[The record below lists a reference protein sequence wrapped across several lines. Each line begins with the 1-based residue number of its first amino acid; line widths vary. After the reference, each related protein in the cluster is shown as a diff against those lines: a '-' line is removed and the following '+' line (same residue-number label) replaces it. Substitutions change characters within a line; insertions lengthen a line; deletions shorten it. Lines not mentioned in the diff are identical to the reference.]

1 MISQFFHN
9 INKILLQL
17 SDMIYSSKMRRQ
29 KEMLE
34 NEENKMNTENNE
46 SEVKNDSN
54 IENTE
59 SKKTTEE
66 MFEES
71 DFVTPPQESEPERS
85 ASSAQETVTAETA
98 KAENSSSAAQET
110 GATESTSDS
119 HIKGTE
125 GASQYRYSYIQNHK
139 KQDQVNGDQHNDHQ
153 ETSKQKRK
161 HKRSMNL
168 YAKVIC
174 CAILFGAI
182 SGGMIFGSFM
192 IGKNAVKTTASSTT
206 LETNAAKLSTSSGS
220 KNGSSSSSGDT
231 YTVAQIAE
239 QCKSSVVA
247 ITNQSVQEVQTM
259 FGTMQQQSTGSGS
272 GVIIGKN
279 DTELLI
285 ATNNHVV
292 SGAESLTVC
301 FNDDKDA
308 VFDAKIK
315 GTDADNDLAVI
326 AIKLSDISE
335 DVLNSIS
342 VATLGDSTQ
351 MEVGDQVVAIGNAL
365 GFGQSVTSGVIS
377 ALDREVTIDDT
388 TATLMQTDAAINP
401 GNSGGALFNMKGE
414 VIGINSAKYA
424 SDQVEGMGFAI
435 PMAKAQ
441 GIIENLMN
449 QETRDKLTSDYGFL
463 NITGQD
469 VSSDVAEMYGIP
481 EGVYVSG
488 TTDGG
493 AAANA
498 GIQKGD
504 IITKLGNTTIT
515 SISQLKEELQYY
527 KAGETVEITL
537 QRNTDNKGYQE
548 QTVKVTLDNA
558 SEQSNTTSQS
568 DSSQSQS
575 GTQTVPGYG
584 SDGSSN
590 GNSSIEDFFNS
601 MR

>member
-1 MISQFFHN
+1 
-9 INKILLQL
+9 
-17 SDMIYSSKMRRQ
+17 
-29 KEMLE
+29 MLE

-71 DFVTPPQESEPERS
+71 DFVTPPQESEAEPS
-85 ASSAQETVTAETA
+85 GSPAQETVTA
-98 KAENSSSAAQET
+98 
-110 GATESTSDS
+110 ESTSDS

-153 ETSKQKRK
+153 ETPKQKRK

-182 SGGMIFGSFM
+182 SGGMVLGSFM
-192 IGKNAVKTTASSTT
+192 IGKNAVKTIPTAN

-220 KNGSSSSSGDT
+220 KSGSSSSSGDT

-326 AIKLSDISE
+326 AIKLSDISD

-342 VATLGDSTQ
+342 IATLGDSTQ

-441 GIIENLMN
+441 SIIENLMN

-469 VSSDVAEMYGIP
+469 VSSDVAEMYSIP

-558 SEQSNTTSQS
+558 SEQSNTTTSQS
-568 DSSQSQS
+568 NSSQSQS
-575 GTQTVPGYG
+575 GLQTVPGYG

-590 GNSSIEDFFNS
+590 GSSIEDFFNS

>member
-1 MISQFFHN
+1 
-9 INKILLQL
+9 
-17 SDMIYSSKMRRQ
+17 
-29 KEMLE
+29 MLE

-98 KAENSSSAAQET
+98 ETAKAENSSSAAQET

-119 HIKGTE
+119 HIKGIE

-182 SGGMIFGSFM
+182 SGGMVLGSFM

-558 SEQSNTTSQS
+558 SEQFNTTSQS

>member
-182 SGGMIFGSFM
+182 SGGMVLGSFM

>member
-1 MISQFFHN
+1 
-9 INKILLQL
+9 
-17 SDMIYSSKMRRQ
+17 
-29 KEMLE
+29 MLE
-34 NEENKMNTENNE
+34 NEENKKKTENNE
-46 SEVKNDSN
+46 SEVKNESN
-54 IENTE
+54 IENVKNTTE
-59 SKKTTEE
+59 EAAENKATEE

-71 DFVTPPQESEPERS
+71 DFVTPPQDGEPEQKAVAASQS
-85 ASSAQETVTAETA
+85 AAEQPKTVNAETEVPKAENAETAQGTA
-98 KAENSSSAAQET
+98 KAES
-110 GATESTSDS
+110 TESASDN

-125 GASQYRYSYIQNHK
+125 GASQYRYSYIQNHQ
-139 KQDQVNGDQHNDHQ
+139 KQEHVNDSQHNNHQ
-153 ETSKQKRK
+153 ETPQQKRR
-161 HKRSMNL
+161 HKRSMNV

-174 CAILFGAI
+174 CAILFGVI
-182 SGGMIFGSFM
+182 SGGMVLGSFM
-192 IGKNAVKTTASSTT
+192 IGKNAVKTTASTNV
-206 LETNAAKLSTSSGS
+206 ETNAAKLSTSSSS
-220 KNGSSSSSGDT
+220 KSSSSSSSSDGT
-231 YTVAQIAE
+231 YTVSEIAA

-259 FGTMQQQSTGSGS
+259 FGTLQQQSTGSGS

-315 GTDADNDLAVI
+315 GTDSDNDLAVI
-326 AIKLSDISE
+326 AIQLSDISE

-342 VATLGDSTQ
+342 IATLGDSTQ

-424 SDQVEGMGFAI
+424 SDEVEGMGFAI
-435 PMAKAQ
+435 PMATAQ

-469 VSSDVAEMYGIP
+469 VSSDEAEKYNVP

-498 GIQKGD
+498 GIQRGD
-504 IITKLGNTTIT
+504 IITKLDNTTIT
-515 SISQLKEELQYY
+515 SISQLKEQLQYY
-527 KAGETVEITL
+527 KAGETVEITI
-537 QRNTDNKGYQE
+537 QRNSNGKGYE
-548 QTVKVTLDNA
+548 EKTLKVTLDNA
-558 SEQSNTTSQS
+558 SEQQSTTTNQNS
-568 DSSQSQS
+568 SQS
-575 GTQTVPGYG
+575 GTQSIPGYG
-584 SDGSSN
+584 DSNSNSSNGN
-590 GNSSIEDFFNS
+590 GNSSIEEFFNS
-601 MR
+601 MK

>member
-1 MISQFFHN
+1 
-9 INKILLQL
+9 
-17 SDMIYSSKMRRQ
+17 
-29 KEMLE
+29 MLE

-182 SGGMIFGSFM
+182 SGGMVLGSFM

-515 SISQLKEELQYY
+515 SSSQLKEELQYY

>member
-1 MISQFFHN
+1 
-9 INKILLQL
+9 
-17 SDMIYSSKMRRQ
+17 
-29 KEMLE
+29 MLE

-66 MFEES
+66 MFEKS

-182 SGGMIFGSFM
+182 SGGMVLGSFM

>member
-1 MISQFFHN
+1 
-9 INKILLQL
+9 
-17 SDMIYSSKMRRQ
+17 
-29 KEMLE
+29 MLE

-85 ASSAQETVTAETA
+85 VSSAQETVTAETAETA

-182 SGGMIFGSFM
+182 SGGMVLGSFM

>member
-1 MISQFFHN
+1 
-9 INKILLQL
+9 
-17 SDMIYSSKMRRQ
+17 
-29 KEMLE
+29 MLE

-46 SEVKNDSN
+46 SEVKKDSN
-54 IENTE
+54 IENVETVKNDAE
-59 SKKTTEE
+59 ATDENKATEE

-71 DFVTPPQESEPERS
+71 DFVTPPQDSEPEQNVKEAAEQS
-85 ASSAQETVTAETA
+85 GAANAETETPKAESTENIEAAQDRA
-98 KAENSSSAAQET
+98 KAES
-110 GATESTSDS
+110 TENASDN

-125 GASQYRYSYIQNHK
+125 GASQYRYSYIQNHQ
-139 KQDQVNGDQHNDHQ
+139 KQDHVGDGQPDKYQ
-153 ETSKQKRK
+153 ETPQQKRK
-161 HKRSMNL
+161 HKRSMNMF
-168 YAKVIC
+168 AKVVC

-182 SGGMIFGSFM
+182 SGGMVLGSFM
-192 IGKNAVKTTASSTT
+192 IGKNAVKTSTAAN
-206 LETNAAKLSTSSGS
+206 LETNTEKLSTSSNS
-220 KNGSSSSSGDT
+220 KSSSSSSSDGT
-231 YTVAQIAE
+231 YTVAEIAS

-342 VATLGDSTQ
+342 IATLGDSTQ

-365 GFGQSVTSGVIS
+365 GFGQSVTTGIIS
-377 ALDREVTIDDT
+377 AVDREVTIDDT

-424 SDQVEGMGFAI
+424 SDEVEGMGFAI

-441 GIIENLMN
+441 SIIENLMN

-469 VSSDVAEMYGIP
+469 VSSDEADKYNVP

-498 GIQKGD
+498 GIQRGD

-527 KAGETVEITL
+527 KAGETVEITI
-537 QRNTDNKGYQE
+537 QRNSEGKGYQE
-548 QTVKVTLDNA
+548 QTLKVKLDNA
-558 SEQSNTTSQS
+558 SEQQNNTTTQS
-568 DSSQSQS
+568 NSSQS
-575 GTQTVPGYG
+575 GTQTIPGYGDSNSG

-590 GNSSIEDFFNS
+590 GNSSIEQFFNS

>member
-1 MISQFFHN
+1 
-9 INKILLQL
+9 
-17 SDMIYSSKMRRQ
+17 
-29 KEMLE
+29 MLE

-46 SEVKNDSN
+46 SEVKNESN
-54 IENTE
+54 IENVETVKNDAE
-59 SKKTTEE
+59 DSATNKATEE

-71 DFVTPPQESEPERS
+71 DFVTPPQDVE
-85 ASSAQETVTAETA
+85 ETVD
-98 KAENSSSAAQET
+98 AAQADTVQTSET
-110 GATESTSDS
+110 DQTQNCEAQTDED

-125 GASQYRYSYIQNHK
+125 GVSQYRYSYIKNHQ
-139 KQDQVNGDQHNDHQ
+139 KQDHVGGDRNSNHQ
-153 ETSKQKRK
+153 ETPQQRRK
-161 HKRSMNL
+161 HRHSMNV
-168 YAKVIC
+168 YAKVVC

-182 SGGMIFGSFM
+182 SGGMILGSFA
-192 IGKNAVKTTASSTT
+192 IGKNSAKSVAAAN
-206 LETNAAKLSTSSGS
+206 LETNAAKLSTNSGNKKTDASGS
-220 KNGSSSSSGDT
+220 TDGT
-231 YTVAQIAE
+231 YTVAEIAS

-301 FNDDKDA
+301 FNDNKDA

-315 GTDADNDLAVI
+315 GTDPNNDLAVI
-326 AIKLSDISE
+326 AIQLSDISE

-342 VATLGDSTQ
+342 IATLGDSTQ

-365 GFGQSVTSGVIS
+365 GFGQSVTTGIIS
-377 ALDREVTIDDT
+377 AVDREVTIDDT
-388 TATLMQTDAAINP
+388 TATLLQTDAAINP

-424 SDQVEGMGFAI
+424 SDEVEGMGFAI
-435 PMAKAQ
+435 PMSKAQ
-441 GIIENLMN
+441 SIIENLMN
-449 QETRDKLTSDYGFL
+449 QETRDKLTSNYGFL

-469 VSSDVAEMYGIP
+469 VSSEEAEKYNVP

-498 GIQKGD
+498 GIQRGD

-515 SISQLKEELQYY
+515 TISQLKEELQYY
-527 KAGETVEITL
+527 KAGETVEVTI
-537 QRNTDNKGYQE
+537 QRSSDGKGYQE
-548 QTVKVTLDNA
+548 QTLKVTLDNA
-558 SEQSNTTSQS
+558 SQQQTNTTNQNNGG
-568 DSSQSQS
+568 QS
-575 GTQTVPGYG
+575 GSNGQYSIPGYG
-584 SDGSSN
+584 NNGGSNSLEQFFGY
-590 GNSSIEDFFNS
+590 GN
-601 MR
+601 

>member
-1 MISQFFHN
+1 
-9 INKILLQL
+9 
-17 SDMIYSSKMRRQ
+17 
-29 KEMLE
+29 MLE

-119 HIKGTE
+119 HIKGIE

-182 SGGMIFGSFM
+182 SGGMVLGSFM

>member
-1 MISQFFHN
+1 
-9 INKILLQL
+9 
-17 SDMIYSSKMRRQ
+17 
-29 KEMLE
+29 MLE

-125 GASQYRYSYIQNHK
+125 GASQYRYSYIKNHK
-139 KQDQVNGDQHNDHQ
+139 KQDQANGDQHNDYQ
-153 ETSKQKRK
+153 ETPKQKRK

-182 SGGMIFGSFM
+182 SGGMVLGSFM
-192 IGKNAVKTTASSTT
+192 IGKNAVKTTPTAN

-220 KNGSSSSSGDT
+220 KSGSSSSSGDT

-401 GNSGGALFNMKGE
+401 GNRGGALFNMKGE

-441 GIIENLMN
+441 SIIENLMN

-469 VSSDVAEMYGIP
+469 VSSDVAEMYSIP

-558 SEQSNTTSQS
+558 SEQSNTTTNQS
-568 DSSQSQS
+568 NSSQSQS
-575 GTQTVPGYG
+575 GSQTVPGYG

-590 GNSSIEDFFNS
+590 GSSIEDFFNS

>member
-1 MISQFFHN
+1 
-9 INKILLQL
+9 
-17 SDMIYSSKMRRQ
+17 
-29 KEMLE
+29 MLE

-125 GASQYRYSYIQNHK
+125 GASQYRYSYIKNHK
-139 KQDQVNGDQHNDHQ
+139 KQDQANGDQHNDYQ
-153 ETSKQKRK
+153 ETPKQKRK

-182 SGGMIFGSFM
+182 SGGMVLGSFM
-192 IGKNAVKTTASSTT
+192 IGKNAVKTTPTAN

-220 KNGSSSSSGDT
+220 KSGSSSSSGDT

-441 GIIENLMN
+441 SIIENLMN

-469 VSSDVAEMYGIP
+469 VSSDVAEMYSIP

-558 SEQSNTTSQS
+558 SEQSNTTTNQS
-568 DSSQSQS
+568 NSSQSQS
-575 GTQTVPGYG
+575 GSQTVPGYG

-590 GNSSIEDFFNS
+590 GSSIEDFFNS

>member
-1 MISQFFHN
+1 M
-9 INKILLQL
+9 
-17 SDMIYSSKMRRQ
+17 
-29 KEMLE
+29 
-34 NEENKMNTENNE
+34 
-46 SEVKNDSN
+46 SN

>member
-1 MISQFFHN
+1 
-9 INKILLQL
+9 
-17 SDMIYSSKMRRQ
+17 
-29 KEMLE
+29 MLE

-182 SGGMIFGSFM
+182 SGGMVLGSFM

-414 VIGINSAKYA
+414 VIGINEAKYA
-424 SDQVEGMGFAI
+424 DTSVEGVGYAI
-435 PMAKAQ
+435 PISKAKAIIDDLMTRTTKIAVSESEQGYLGVQLQNIDESMAK
-441 GIIENLMN
+441 
-449 QETRDKLTSDYGFL
+449 
-463 NITGQD
+463 
-469 VSSDVAEMYGIP
+469 MYGMP
-481 EGVYVSG
+481 QGVYVYKIMEDS
-488 TTDGG
+488 
-493 AAANA
+493 AAA
-498 GIQKGD
+498 GSDLHEKD
-504 IITKLGNTTIT
+504 IITKLDGEKISNYADLAKLLTYYKSGDTIT
-515 SISQLKEELQYY
+515 L
-527 KAGETVEITL
+527 TVQSL
-537 QRNTDNKGYQE
+537 VNGSYQE
-548 QTVKVTLDNA
+548 REVQVTLKNRPAEADNG
-558 SEQSNTTSQS
+558 NSQ
-568 DSSQSQS
+568 DQSQSQDQKPAQS
-575 GTQTVPGYG
+575 QSKIGK
-584 SDGSSN
+584 
-590 GNSSIEDFFNS
+590 
-601 MR
+601 

>member
-1 MISQFFHN
+1 
-9 INKILLQL
+9 
-17 SDMIYSSKMRRQ
+17 
-29 KEMLE
+29 MLE

-125 GASQYRYSYIQNHK
+125 GASQYRYSYIKNHK
-139 KQDQVNGDQHNDHQ
+139 KQDQANGDQHNDYQ
-153 ETSKQKRK
+153 ETPKQKRK

-182 SGGMIFGSFM
+182 SGGMVLGSFM
-192 IGKNAVKTTASSTT
+192 IGKNAVKTTPTAN

-220 KNGSSSSSGDT
+220 KSGSSSSSGDT

-441 GIIENLMN
+441 SIIENLMN
-449 QETRDKLTSDYGFL
+449 QESRDKLTSDYGFL

-469 VSSDVAEMYGIP
+469 VSSDVAEMYSIP

-558 SEQSNTTSQS
+558 SEQSNTTTNQS
-568 DSSQSQS
+568 NSSQSQS
-575 GTQTVPGYG
+575 GSQTVPGYG

-590 GNSSIEDFFNS
+590 GSSIEDFFNS

>member
-1 MISQFFHN
+1 
-9 INKILLQL
+9 
-17 SDMIYSSKMRRQ
+17 
-29 KEMLE
+29 MLE

-110 GATESTSDS
+110 GATESTFDS

-182 SGGMIFGSFM
+182 SGGMVLGSFM

-206 LETNAAKLSTSSGS
+206 LETNAVKLSTSSGS

>member
-1 MISQFFHN
+1 
-9 INKILLQL
+9 
-17 SDMIYSSKMRRQ
+17 
-29 KEMLE
+29 MLE

-110 GATESTSDS
+110 GETESTSDS

-139 KQDQVNGDQHNDHQ
+139 KQDQANGDQHNDYQ
-153 ETSKQKRK
+153 ETPKQKRK

-182 SGGMIFGSFM
+182 SGGMVLGSFM
-192 IGKNAVKTTASSTT
+192 IGKNAVKTTPTAN

-220 KNGSSSSSGDT
+220 KSGSSSSSGDT

-441 GIIENLMN
+441 SIIENLMN

-469 VSSDVAEMYGIP
+469 VSSDVAEMYSIP

-548 QTVKVTLDNA
+548 QTVKGTLDNA
-558 SEQSNTTSQS
+558 SEQSNTTTSQS
-568 DSSQSQS
+568 NSSQSQS
-575 GTQTVPGYG
+575 GSQTVPGYG

-590 GNSSIEDFFNS
+590 GSSIEDFFNS

>member
-1 MISQFFHN
+1 
-9 INKILLQL
+9 
-17 SDMIYSSKMRRQ
+17 
-29 KEMLE
+29 MLE

-46 SEVKNDSN
+46 SEVKNNSN
-54 IENTE
+54 IETTESE
-59 SKKTTEE
+59 SKKATEE

-71 DFVTPPQESEPERS
+71 DFVTPPQESEPEQD
-85 ASSAQETVTAETA
+85 ATSAQETVAEESV
-98 KAENSSSAAQET
+98 KADDASASAQNQET
-110 GATESTSDS
+110 GATETAAEN

-125 GASQYRYSYIQNHK
+125 GASQYRYSYIQNHQ
-139 KQDQVNGDQHNDHQ
+139 KQDQVNGGSQNKQQ
-153 ETSKQKRK
+153 ETAKQKKK

-182 SGGMIFGSFM
+182 SGGMVLGSFM
-192 IGKNAVKTTASSTT
+192 IGKNAVKTTAASTT
-206 LETNAAKLSTSSGS
+206 LETNAAKLSTSSSS
-220 KNGSSSSSGDT
+220 KSSSSSSSDGT
-231 YTVAQIAE
+231 YTVSEIAA

-315 GTDADNDLAVI
+315 GTDSDNDLAVI
-326 AIKLSDISE
+326 AIQLSDISD

-342 VATLGDSTQ
+342 IATLGDSTQ

-424 SDQVEGMGFAI
+424 SDEVEGMGFAI

-449 QETRDKLTSDYGFL
+449 QETRDKLTSDYGYL

-469 VSSDVAEMYGIP
+469 VSSDVAEMYNIP

-504 IITKLGNTTIT
+504 IITKLGDTTIT

-527 KAGETVEITL
+527 KAGETVEITI
-537 QRNTDNKGYQE
+537 QRNSDSKGYQE

-558 SEQSNTTSQS
+558 SEQSNTTTNQS

-584 SDGSSN
+584 SNGSNSN
-590 GNSSIEDFFNS
+590 GSSSIEDFFNS

>member
-1 MISQFFHN
+1 
-9 INKILLQL
+9 
-17 SDMIYSSKMRRQ
+17 
-29 KEMLE
+29 MLE

-98 KAENSSSAAQET
+98 ETAKAENSSSAAQET

-119 HIKGTE
+119 HIKGIE

-182 SGGMIFGSFM
+182 SGGMVLGSFM

>member
-1 MISQFFHN
+1 
-9 INKILLQL
+9 
-17 SDMIYSSKMRRQ
+17 
-29 KEMLE
+29 MLE

-182 SGGMIFGSFM
+182 SGGMVLGSFM

-469 VSSDVAEMYGIP
+469 VPSDVAEMYGIP

>member
-1 MISQFFHN
+1 
-9 INKILLQL
+9 
-17 SDMIYSSKMRRQ
+17 
-29 KEMLE
+29 MLE

-161 HKRSMNL
+161 HKRRMNM
-168 YAKVIC
+168 YAKEISC
-174 CAILFGAI
+174 EILFGAI
-182 SGGMIFGSFM
+182 SGGMVLGSFM

-463 NITGQD
+463 NITGQH

>member
-1 MISQFFHN
+1 
-9 INKILLQL
+9 
-17 SDMIYSSKMRRQ
+17 
-29 KEMLE
+29 MLE

-182 SGGMIFGSFM
+182 SGGMVLGSFM

-463 NITGQD
+463 NITGHD

>member
-1 MISQFFHN
+1 
-9 INKILLQL
+9 
-17 SDMIYSSKMRRQ
+17 
-29 KEMLE
+29 MLE

-110 GATESTSDS
+110 GATESTFDS

-125 GASQYRYSYIQNHK
+125 GASQYRYSYIKNHK
-139 KQDQVNGDQHNDHQ
+139 KQDQANGDQHNDYQ
-153 ETSKQKRK
+153 ETPKQKRK

-182 SGGMIFGSFM
+182 SGGMVLGSFM
-192 IGKNAVKTTASSTT
+192 IGKNAVKTTPTAN

-220 KNGSSSSSGDT
+220 KSGSSSSSGDT

-239 QCKSSVVA
+239 QCKSSVGA
-247 ITNQSVQEVQTM
+247 IPNQSVQEVQTM

-441 GIIENLMN
+441 SIIENLMN

-469 VSSDVAEMYGIP
+469 VSSDVAEMYSIP

-558 SEQSNTTSQS
+558 SEQSNTTTSQS
-568 DSSQSQS
+568 NSSQSQS
-575 GTQTVPGYG
+575 GSQTVPGYG

-590 GNSSIEDFFNS
+590 GSSIEDFFNS

>member
-1 MISQFFHN
+1 
-9 INKILLQL
+9 
-17 SDMIYSSKMRRQ
+17 
-29 KEMLE
+29 MLE

-71 DFVTPPQESEPERS
+71 DFVTPPQESEAEPS
-85 ASSAQETVTAETA
+85 GSPAQETVTA
-98 KAENSSSAAQET
+98 
-110 GATESTSDS
+110 ESTSDS

-153 ETSKQKRK
+153 ETPKQKRK

-182 SGGMIFGSFM
+182 SGGMVLGSFM
-192 IGKNAVKTTASSTT
+192 IGKNAVKTIPTAN

-220 KNGSSSSSGDT
+220 KSGSSSSSGDT

-326 AIKLSDISE
+326 AIKLSDISD

-342 VATLGDSTQ
+342 IATLGDSTQ

-441 GIIENLMN
+441 SIIENLMN
-449 QETRDKLTSDYGFL
+449 QES
-463 NITGQD
+463 
-469 VSSDVAEMYGIP
+469 
-481 EGVYVSG
+481 
-488 TTDGG
+488 
-493 AAANA
+493 
-498 GIQKGD
+498 
-504 IITKLGNTTIT
+504 
-515 SISQLKEELQYY
+515 
-527 KAGETVEITL
+527 
-537 QRNTDNKGYQE
+537 
-548 QTVKVTLDNA
+548 
-558 SEQSNTTSQS
+558 
-568 DSSQSQS
+568 
-575 GTQTVPGYG
+575 
-584 SDGSSN
+584 
-590 GNSSIEDFFNS
+590 
-601 MR
+601 

>member
-1 MISQFFHN
+1 
-9 INKILLQL
+9 
-17 SDMIYSSKMRRQ
+17 
-29 KEMLE
+29 MLE

-182 SGGMIFGSFM
+182 SGGMVLGSFM

-498 GIQKGD
+498 DIQKGD

-590 GNSSIEDFFNS
+590 GSSNGNSSIEDFFNS

>member
-1 MISQFFHN
+1 
-9 INKILLQL
+9 
-17 SDMIYSSKMRRQ
+17 
-29 KEMLE
+29 MLE

-98 KAENSSSAAQET
+98 KVENSSSAAQET

-182 SGGMIFGSFM
+182 SGGMVLGSFM

>member
-1 MISQFFHN
+1 
-9 INKILLQL
+9 
-17 SDMIYSSKMRRQ
+17 
-29 KEMLE
+29 MLE

-46 SEVKNDSN
+46 SEVKNESN
-54 IENTE
+54 IENVKNTTE
-59 SKKTTEE
+59 EAAENKATEE

-71 DFVTPPQESEPERS
+71 DFVTPPQDGEPEQKAVAASQS
-85 ASSAQETVTAETA
+85 AAEQPKTVNAETEVPKAENAETAQGTA
-98 KAENSSSAAQET
+98 KAES
-110 GATESTSDS
+110 TESASDN

-125 GASQYRYSYIQNHK
+125 GASQYRYSYIQNHQ
-139 KQDQVNGDQHNDHQ
+139 KQDHEGGGHQNNYQ
-153 ETSKQKRK
+153 ETPQQKRR
-161 HKRSMNL
+161 HKRSMNV

-174 CAILFGAI
+174 CAILFGVI
-182 SGGMIFGSFM
+182 SGGMVLGSFM
-192 IGKNAVKTTASSTT
+192 IGKNAVKTTASTNV
-206 LETNAAKLSTSSGS
+206 ETNAAKLSTSSSS
-220 KNGSSSSSGDT
+220 KSSSSSSSSDGT
-231 YTVAQIAE
+231 YTVSEIAA

-259 FGTMQQQSTGSGS
+259 FGTLQQQSTGSGS

-315 GTDADNDLAVI
+315 GTDSDNDLAVI
-326 AIKLSDISE
+326 AIQLSDISE

-342 VATLGDSTQ
+342 IATLGDSTQ

-424 SDQVEGMGFAI
+424 SDEVEGMGFAI
-435 PMAKAQ
+435 PMATAQ

-469 VSSDVAEMYGIP
+469 VSSDEAEKYNVP

-498 GIQKGD
+498 GIQRGD
-504 IITKLGNTTIT
+504 IITKLDNTTIT
-515 SISQLKEELQYY
+515 SISQLKEQLQYY
-527 KAGETVEITL
+527 KAGETVEITI
-537 QRNTDNKGYQE
+537 QRNSDGKGYE
-548 QTVKVTLDNA
+548 EKTLEVTLDNA
-558 SEQSNTTSQS
+558 SEQQSTTTNQNS
-568 DSSQSQS
+568 SQS
-575 GTQTVPGYG
+575 GTQTIPGYG
-584 SDGSSN
+584 DSNSSSGN
-590 GNSSIEDFFNS
+590 GNSSIEEFFNS
-601 MR
+601 MK

>member
-1 MISQFFHN
+1 
-9 INKILLQL
+9 
-17 SDMIYSSKMRRQ
+17 
-29 KEMLE
+29 MLE

-46 SEVKNDSN
+46 SEVKNESN
-54 IENTE
+54 IENVETVKNDAE
-59 SKKTTEE
+59 DSATNKATEE

-71 DFVTPPQESEPERS
+71 DFVTPPQDVE
-85 ASSAQETVTAETA
+85 ETA
-98 KAENSSSAAQET
+98 DAAQADTVQTSET
-110 GATESTSDS
+110 DQAQNCETQTDED

-125 GASQYRYSYIQNHK
+125 GTSQYRYSYIKNHQ
-139 KQDQVNGDQHNDHQ
+139 KQDHVGGDRNSNHQ
-153 ETSKQKRK
+153 ETPQQRRK
-161 HKRSMNL
+161 HRHSMNV
-168 YAKVIC
+168 YAKVVC

-182 SGGMIFGSFM
+182 SGGMILGSFA
-192 IGKNAVKTTASSTT
+192 IGKNSAKSVAAAN
-206 LETNAAKLSTSSGS
+206 LETNAAKLSTNSGNKKTDASGS
-220 KNGSSSSSGDT
+220 TDGT
-231 YTVAQIAE
+231 YSVAEIAS

-301 FNDDKDA
+301 FNDNKDA

-315 GTDADNDLAVI
+315 GTDPNNDLAVI
-326 AIKLSDISE
+326 AIQLSDISE

-342 VATLGDSTQ
+342 IATLGDSTQ

-365 GFGQSVTSGVIS
+365 GFGQSVTTGIIS
-377 ALDREVTIDDT
+377 AVDREVTIDDT
-388 TATLMQTDAAINP
+388 TATLLQTDAAINP

-424 SDQVEGMGFAI
+424 SDEVEGMGFAI
-435 PMAKAQ
+435 PMSKAQ
-441 GIIENLMN
+441 SIIENLMN
-449 QETRDKLTSDYGFL
+449 QETRDKLTSNYGFL

-469 VSSDVAEMYGIP
+469 VSSEEAEKYNVP

-498 GIQKGD
+498 GIQRGD

-515 SISQLKEELQYY
+515 TSSQLKEELQYY
-527 KAGETVEITL
+527 KAGETVEVTI
-537 QRNTDNKGYQE
+537 QRSSDGKGYQE
-548 QTVKVTLDNA
+548 QTLKVTLDNA
-558 SEQSNTTSQS
+558 SQEQTNTTNQNNGG
-568 DSSQSQS
+568 QS
-575 GTQTVPGYG
+575 GSNGQYSIPGYG
-584 SDGSSN
+584 NNGGSNSLEQFFGY
-590 GNSSIEDFFNS
+590 GN
-601 MR
+601 

>member
-1 MISQFFHN
+1 
-9 INKILLQL
+9 
-17 SDMIYSSKMRRQ
+17 
-29 KEMLE
+29 MLE

-125 GASQYRYSYIQNHK
+125 GASQYRYSYIKNHK
-139 KQDQVNGDQHNDHQ
+139 KQDQANGDQHNDYQ
-153 ETSKQKRK
+153 ETPKQKRK

-182 SGGMIFGSFM
+182 SGGMVLGSFM
-192 IGKNAVKTTASSTT
+192 IGKNAVKTTPTAN

-220 KNGSSSSSGDT
+220 KSGSSSSSGDT

-441 GIIENLMN
+441 SIIENLMN
-449 QETRDKLTSDYGFL
+449 QETRDKLTSNYGFL

-469 VSSDVAEMYGIP
+469 VSSEEAEKYNVP

-498 GIQKGD
+498 GIQRGD
-504 IITKLGNTTIT
+504 IITKLGNTNIT
-515 SISQLKEELQYY
+515 TISQLKEELQYY
-527 KAGETVEITL
+527 KAGETVEVTI
-537 QRNTDNKGYQE
+537 QRSSDGKGYQE
-548 QTVKVTLDNA
+548 QTLKVTLDNA
-558 SEQSNTTSQS
+558 SQQQTNTTNQNNGG
-568 DSSQSQS
+568 QS
-575 GTQTVPGYG
+575 GSNGQYSIPGYG
-584 SDGSSN
+584 NNGGSNSLEQFFGY
-590 GNSSIEDFFNS
+590 GN
-601 MR
+601 

>member
-1 MISQFFHN
+1 
-9 INKILLQL
+9 
-17 SDMIYSSKMRRQ
+17 
-29 KEMLE
+29 MLE

-110 GATESTSDS
+110 GATESTFDS

-182 SGGMIFGSFM
+182 SGGMVLGSFM
-192 IGKNAVKTTASSTT
+192 IGKNAVKTTASSTK

>member
-1 MISQFFHN
+1 
-9 INKILLQL
+9 
-17 SDMIYSSKMRRQ
+17 
-29 KEMLE
+29 MLE
-34 NEENKMNTENNE
+34 NEENKMNTEDNE

-98 KAENSSSAAQET
+98 KAENSSSAVQET

-182 SGGMIFGSFM
+182 SGGMVLGSFM

>member
-1 MISQFFHN
+1 
-9 INKILLQL
+9 
-17 SDMIYSSKMRRQ
+17 
-29 KEMLE
+29 MLE

-125 GASQYRYSYIQNHK
+125 GASQYRYSYIKNHK
-139 KQDQVNGDQHNDHQ
+139 KQDQANGDQHNDYQ
-153 ETSKQKRK
+153 ETPKQKRK

-182 SGGMIFGSFM
+182 SGGMVLGSFM
-192 IGKNAVKTTASSTT
+192 IGKNAVKTTPTAN

-220 KNGSSSSSGDT
+220 KSGSSSSSGDT

-441 GIIENLMN
+441 SIIENLMN

-469 VSSDVAEMYGIP
+469 VSSDVAEMYSIP

-558 SEQSNTTSQS
+558 SEQSNTTTSQS
-568 DSSQSQS
+568 NSSQSQS
-575 GTQTVPGYG
+575 GLQTVPGYG

-590 GNSSIEDFFNS
+590 GSSIEDFFNS

>member
-1 MISQFFHN
+1 
-9 INKILLQL
+9 
-17 SDMIYSSKMRRQ
+17 
-29 KEMLE
+29 MLE

-98 KAENSSSAAQET
+98 KVENSSSAAQET

-182 SGGMIFGSFM
+182 SGGMVLGSFM

-449 QETRDKLTSDYGFL
+449 QETRDKLISDYGFL

>member
-1 MISQFFHN
+1 
-9 INKILLQL
+9 
-17 SDMIYSSKMRRQ
+17 
-29 KEMLE
+29 MLE

-182 SGGMIFGSFM
+182 SGGMVLGSFM

-481 EGVYVSG
+481 EGVYISG

>member
-1 MISQFFHN
+1 
-9 INKILLQL
+9 
-17 SDMIYSSKMRRQ
+17 
-29 KEMLE
+29 MLE

-110 GATESTSDS
+110 GATESTFDS

-125 GASQYRYSYIQNHK
+125 GASQYRYSYIKNHK
-139 KQDQVNGDQHNDHQ
+139 KQDQANGDQHNDYQ
-153 ETSKQKRK
+153 ETPKQKRK

-182 SGGMIFGSFM
+182 SGGMVLGSFM
-192 IGKNAVKTTASSTT
+192 IGKNAVKTTPTAN

-220 KNGSSSSSGDT
+220 KSGSSSSSGDT

-441 GIIENLMN
+441 SIIENLMN

-469 VSSDVAEMYGIP
+469 VSSDVAEMYSIP

-558 SEQSNTTSQS
+558 SEQSNTTTSQS
-568 DSSQSQS
+568 NSSQSQS
-575 GTQTVPGYG
+575 GSQTVPGYG

-590 GNSSIEDFFNS
+590 GSSIEDFFNS

>member
-1 MISQFFHN
+1 
-9 INKILLQL
+9 
-17 SDMIYSSKMRRQ
+17 
-29 KEMLE
+29 MLE

-182 SGGMIFGSFM
+182 SGGMVLGSFM

-568 DSSQSQS
+568 DRSQSQS

>member
-1 MISQFFHN
+1 
-9 INKILLQL
+9 
-17 SDMIYSSKMRRQ
+17 
-29 KEMLE
+29 MLE
-34 NEENKMNTENNE
+34 NEENKMNTENTE

-71 DFVTPPQESEPERS
+71 DFVTPPQDSEPEQ
-85 ASSAQETVTAETA
+85 AAASAQETATAETA
-98 KAENSSSAAQET
+98 KTEDRSSAAQRT
-110 GATESTSDS
+110 GTTENASDS

-139 KQDQVNGDQHNDHQ
+139 KQDQVNGDQHNSHQ
-153 ETSKQKRK
+153 ETPKQKRK

-182 SGGMIFGSFM
+182 SGGMVLGSFM

-206 LETNAAKLSTSSGS
+206 LETNAAKLSTSSSS
-220 KNGSSSSSGDT
+220 KSSSSSSSGDT
-231 YTVAQIAE
+231 YTVAEIAE
-239 QCKSSVVA
+239 QCESSVVA

-315 GTDADNDLAVI
+315 GTDSDNDLAVI
-326 AIKLSDISE
+326 AIKLSDISD

-342 VATLGDSTQ
+342 IATLGDSTQ
-351 MEVGDQVVAIGNAL
+351 MQVGDQVVAIGNAL

-424 SDQVEGMGFAI
+424 SDEVEGMGFAI

-590 GNSSIEDFFNS
+590 GSSIEDFFNS

>member
-1 MISQFFHN
+1 
-9 INKILLQL
+9 
-17 SDMIYSSKMRRQ
+17 
-29 KEMLE
+29 MLE

-110 GATESTSDS
+110 GATESTFDS

-125 GASQYRYSYIQNHK
+125 GASQYRYSYIKNHK
-139 KQDQVNGDQHNDHQ
+139 KQDQANGDQHNDYQ
-153 ETSKQKRK
+153 ETPKQKRK

-182 SGGMIFGSFM
+182 SGGMVLGSFM
-192 IGKNAVKTTASSTT
+192 IGKNAVKTTPTAN

-220 KNGSSSSSGDT
+220 KSGSSSSSGDT

-326 AIKLSDISE
+326 AIKLSDISD

-424 SDQVEGMGFAI
+424 SDEVEGMGFAI

-441 GIIENLMN
+441 SIIENLMN

-469 VSSDVAEMYGIP
+469 VSSAVAEMYSIP

-558 SEQSNTTSQS
+558 SEQSNTTTSQS
-568 DSSQSQS
+568 NSSQSQS
-575 GTQTVPGYG
+575 GSQTVPGYG

-590 GNSSIEDFFNS
+590 GSSIEDFFNS